1 MDLNHLKRLVDAAE
15 KATREN
21 DPLVAMR
28 DAELKTY
35 LYENA
40 RKIISMAEVAE
51 EAVKWYGNSS
61 TDRLEALSLAV
72 SKHVA
77 TG

>member
-21 DPLVAMR
+21 DPIVAMR

-40 RKIISMAEVAE
+40 RKIISAVEVADA
-51 EAVKWYGNSS
+51 AVKWHGNSS
-61 TDRLEALSLAV
+61 TDKLEALSLAV
-72 SKHVA
+72 SKHMA
-77 TG
+77 GG